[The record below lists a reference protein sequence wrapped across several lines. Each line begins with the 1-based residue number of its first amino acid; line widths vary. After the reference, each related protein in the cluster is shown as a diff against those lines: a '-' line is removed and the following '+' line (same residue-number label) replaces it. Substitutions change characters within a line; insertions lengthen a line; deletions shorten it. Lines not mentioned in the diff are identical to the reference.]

1 MSIAEEFAA
10 LIAERPNL
18 SIFIDRI
25 EATHH
30 GCKYLFDGYM
40 PCHVVF
46 YAGRYRD
53 VQDREHPLE
62 DILRFTAYD
71 SVLSLVLNME
81 ETLSP

>member
-1 MSIAEEFAA
+1 MSIAEEFAQ
-10 LIAERPNL
+10 LIAERPAL
-18 SIFIDRI
+18 SLMIDNI

-40 PCHVVF
+40 VCHVVF

-53 VQDREHPLE
+53 VQDSQDPL
-62 DILRFTAYD
+62 DGILAFAAYD

-81 ETLSP
+81 ETFS